1 MSDPMPGR
9 ILIVDDD
16 PFICDAVELIL
27 TGAGYAVS
35 AVNSGKSA
43 IESIRALMPSLILL
57 DVRMPGISGLDTLTS
72 LRRAGV
78 SVPILMMTADNS
90 PTTMQEVMFLGG
102 SGYVLKPFDA
112 EDLVARVGQTLTEAK
127 SPTLPPRTLRRMV

>member
-1 MSDPMPGR
+1 MPGR

-16 PFICDAVELIL
+16 PYICDAVELIL
-27 TGAGYAVS
+27 TGAGYTVN

-43 IESIRALMPSLILL
+43 IESIRALIPALILL
-57 DVRMPGISGLDTLTS
+57 DVRMPGISGLETLTA

-90 PTTMQEVMFLGG
+90 PATLQEVMFLGD

-112 EDLVARVGQTLTEAK
+112 DDLIARVGQTLTGADA
-127 SPTLPPRTLRRMV
+127 PTLPPQTLRRMV

>member
-57 DVRMPGISGLDTLTS
+57 DVRMPGLSGLDTLTS

-112 EDLVARVGQTLTEAK
+112 EDLVARVGQTLTEAN

>member
-1 MSDPMPGR
+1 MAGR

-27 TGAGYAVS
+27 TGAGHTVS
-35 AVNSGKSA
+35 SVNDGKSA

-90 PTTMQEVMFLGG
+90 PGTLQEVMFLGG

-112 EDLVARVGQTLTEAK
+112 DDLIARVEQTLAEAAA
-127 SPTLPPRTLRRMV
+127 PTPAKRPLRRGI

>member
-1 MSDPMPGR
+1 MAAR

-16 PFICDAVELIL
+16 SFICDAVEQIL
-27 TGAGYAVS
+27 GGAGHAVS
-35 AVNSGKSA
+35 SVNDGKSA
-43 IESIRALMPSLILL
+43 IESIRAVMPSLILL

-90 PTTMQEVMFLGG
+90 PATLQDVMFLGG

-112 EDLVARVGQTLTEAK
+112 EDLLARVEQTLAEATA
-127 SPTLPPRTLRRMV
+127 PPLPPRTLRRTF